1 MISRK
6 LNTFIALVL
15 LFTFA
20 AAQDPD
26 SYSYPELVWESFE
39 TDHFV
44 IHFHQGTKRTAFLVG
59 KIAEDIY
66 PSVTMLYQYEPDGK
80 IHFIVRDTDDY
91 SNGAAYFFDNK
102 IEIWA
107 ENLDYVMRGTRNWL
121 RDVVT
126 HEFTHMISIQAMIK
140 TSRSVPYGFLQWFG
154 YEPERRKDVVR
165 GFPNTI
171 VSYPLSSINIP
182 VWFAEGTAQY
192 QAPGAKYDYRDP
204 HREMILRD
212 RVIHNALLTYTEM
225 GVFGKDSHGNE
236 SAYNQGFAFVEYIT
250 RRFGPEVLGNIAKF
264 NAQIGTLTFNQ
275 AIEKSTGI
283 TTDSLYAQWK
293 KFLQESYQKKLAQII
308 PNEVKGAPVETDG
321 FSNLYPIWS
330 PDGSMIAYISNK
342 GNDYFSQNRLIVM
355 DRETGEKTT
364 IASKISSSIS
374 WSPDGRYLA
383 YARPTGGIWPG
394 STYNDLWVYDFKSKQ
409 EYFVTLKMRAKNP
422 DWNSDGT
429 KLVFVSETNGLNQ
442 LNILE
447 FVPNIDSS
455 RWTNYLI
462 DPETGRINDLNF
474 ESPYIRNAR
483 VLGNLKQLL
492 AFQDGRQ
499 IYHPRWSPDDRRII
513 FDTATDYGRDIG
525 MYDFSRDTFSILIAG
540 KEELR
545 YPVFHPS
552 GSSIYF
558 ASSETG
564 IYNLYRQDLDTNE
577 KILLTNVTG
586 GAMMPDIN
594 TRNEIIYA
602 CYDSI
607 GYKIYTIRNHVP
619 INPDDAVYDADYP
632 ASVPDKNFENT
643 NLPDYQVGSSRQQF
657 TGVHIL
663 PRLLIDYGTIKPG
676 LYLYATDVLD
686 KMNLFTG
693 GDVNFDFDYDL
704 FGIFEYRKFGPT
716 LFLEGYNMNANITDT
731 IGIRTGRETEV
742 IDQDI
747 NFNLTEF
754 QAGVSFQVPRQLYW
768 RFAYI
773 LSLYNAKLNWID
785 PFYDEPFT
793 FRYRYLT
800 GWALE
805 NSMLYDGVRRD
816 KYTDINPSGGRL
828 IFFKYG
834 YEENKFLEDFKT
846 GTSIGVEL
854 YKLYKFFRFELDW
867 EEYFKV
873 PLLRN
878 HSLAVRLRAGYIDR
892 PVDDFFHLFAGGLIG
907 MKGYSFFSIGG
918 TKKLIGT
925 VTYRF
930 PIFNNIDW
938 QLFNIYLD
946 KLYFGVFYDYGNAWT
961 EDAIDFSQFKRG
973 IGFQLRL
980 DTFSNYLFPTRIF
993 WEAVYPVDKLY
1004 FENVTYNND
1013 WRYYFGILFE
1023 FDIRERFKKI
1033 FRYF

>member
-1 MISRK
+1 MFLAQLKKI
-6 LNTFIALVL
+6 LLVL
-15 LFTFA
+15 SLISLVS
-20 AAQDPD
+20 AQDPEF
-26 SYSYPELVWESFE
+26 YSHPELDWQSFE
-39 TDHFV
+39 TEHFV
-44 IHFHQGTKRTAFLVG
+44 VHFHQGTQRTAYVVG

-66 PSVTMLYQYEPDGK
+66 APVTGLYRYQPDGK
-80 IHFIVRDTDDY
+80 IHFIIRDTDDY
-91 SNGAAYFFDNK
+91 SNGGAYFFDNK

-140 TSRSVPYGFLQWFG
+140 TSRTVPYGFLQWFG

-165 GFPNTI
+165 GFPNSI
-171 VSYPLSSINIP
+171 VSYPISSINIP

-192 QAPGAKYDYRDP
+192 QAPGAKFDYRDP
-204 HREMILRD
+204 HREMVLRD
-212 RVIHNALLTYTEM
+212 RVMHDALLSYTEM
-225 GVFGKDSHGNE
+225 GVFGKNSLGNE
-236 SAYNQGFAFVEYIT
+236 SAYNQGYAFVEYLT
-250 RRFGPEVLGNIAKF
+250 GRFGPEVLTRIADLSSE
-264 NAQIGTLTFNQ
+264 IGTFTFDQ
-275 AIEKSTGI
+275 ALEKSTGVEAD
-283 TTDSLYAQWK
+283 TLYLQWK
-293 KFLQESYQKKLAQII
+293 KYLYDSYSKKLARIS
-308 PNEVKGAPVETDG
+308 PNEVKGTPIEKHG
-321 FSNLYPIWS
+321 FSNLYPVWS
-330 PDGSMIAYISNK
+330 PDGNKIAYVSNK
-342 GNDYFSQNRLIVM
+342 GNDYFSQNKLIVR
-355 DRETGEKTT
+355 DRTTGSERV
-364 IASKISSSIS
+364 ISGGISSSLS

-394 STYNDLWVYDFKSKQ
+394 STYNELYLYDLVQDR
-409 EYFVTLKMRAKNP
+409 EIIVTLKMRAKNP

-429 KLVFVSETNGLNQ
+429 KLTFVSATNGLNQ
-442 LNILE
+442 LFLLE
-447 FVPNIDSS
+447 FAGAPDSMS
-455 RWTNYLI
+455 WQDCMI
-462 DPETGRINDLNF
+462 DPETGRINDLSF
-474 ESPYIRNAR
+474 ESKYIRTGR
-483 VLGNLKQLL
+483 VRGKLTQLL

-499 IYHPRWSPDDRRII
+499 IYHPRWSPDDSRII
-513 FDTATDYGRDIG
+513 FDTATDYGRNIG
-525 MYDFSRDTFSILIAG
+525 QYDFASDTFAVLLSG

-552 GSSIYF
+552 GKSIYY

-564 IYNLYRQDLDTNE
+564 IYNLYRQDLDTGA
-577 KILLTNVTG
+577 KTLLTNVSG

-594 TRNEIIYA
+594 GRNEIVYA

-607 GYKIYTIRNHVP
+607 GYKIYTIMNHVP
-619 INPDDAVYDADYP
+619 ISPDDAVYDRDYP
-632 ASVPDKNFENT
+632 DSVPDKNFDDSK
-643 NLPDYQVGSSRQQF
+643 LPAYSTAPYKEQF
-657 TGVHIL
+657 TGLHIL
-663 PRLLIDYGTIKPG
+663 PRVLIDYKTVKPG
-676 LYLYATDVLD
+676 LYLFATDVLD
-686 KMNLFTG
+686 KMNFFAG
-693 GDVNFDFDYDL
+693 GDVNLNLDYDL
-704 FGIFEYRKFGPT
+704 FGIFEYRKLGPT

-731 IGIRTGRETEV
+731 LGVRTGRETEI

-747 NFNLTEF
+747 NFNLTEV
-754 QAGVSFQVPRQLYW
+754 QAGVSFQVPRNLYW

-773 LSLYNAKLNWID
+773 LSLYNAQLNWID
-785 PFYDEPFT
+785 PFYEEPFT

-805 NSMLYDGVRRD
+805 GSMLFDGVKRD

-828 IFFKYG
+828 VFFKYG

-846 GTSIGVEL
+846 GTSIGVEI
-854 YKLYKFFRFELDW
+854 YDLYKFFRFELDW
-867 EEYFKV
+867 EEYFKM
-873 PLLRN
+873 PLLKN

-907 MKGYSFFSIGG
+907 MKGYSYFSIGG

-938 QLFNIYLD
+938 QMFNIYFD
-946 KLYFGVFYDYGNAWT
+946 KLYFGMFYDYGNAWT
-961 EDAIDFSQFKRG
+961 DDKIDFAEFKRG

-1004 FENVTYNND
+1004 FKNVTYDND

-1023 FDIRERFKKI
+1023 FDIRERFKKV
-1033 FRYF
+1033 FKYL